1 MGLLLVLG
9 VGLGFVGSTVWC
21 MLGGVCSLE
30 SSVVSGVAVGVLG
43 VCCTLGVLVA
53 VMSKSALLGLHS
65 WLLDAMEGPTPV
77 SALLHSAT
85 LVCAG
90 VVLLGRCVE
99 WVGGWSWLLGVG
111 CWGALWAC
119 WLGVWFMDVK
129 RVVALSTMVHVAVM
143 VVGIGC
149 CAGSG

>member
-1 MGLLLVLG
+1 
-9 VGLGFVGSTVWC
+9 
-21 MLGGVCSLE
+21 
-30 SSVVSGVAVGVLG
+30 
-43 VCCTLGVLVA
+43 
-53 VMSKSALLGLHS
+53 MSKSGLLGLHS

-90 VVLLGRCVE
+90 VVLLGRCVDF
-99 WVGGWSWLLGVG
+99 VGGWSWLLGIG

-119 WLGVWFMDVK
+119 WLGVWFLDVK

-149 CAGSG
+149 CAGSGWLVSSGCSVGMAHLLSHAFSKASLFMCIGVLLHGAVSAMGQGQDVRG